1 MILFKPPVISL
12 WCLQMNENKPMD
24 EKKKG
29 ADKPMKKYLAL
40 LIVIMMTLGLAACGT
55 PPQDKDSTGKQNK
68 EALQP
73 PAQAKEKEVVL
84 YFANKEY
91 IQTGDEKL
99 AKVLPE
105 KRVVDYTGMP
115 LEEKVVREL
124 LAGPKNSELATGIPT
139 GVQLLDVK
147 MEDGTAL
154 VNFAREGLNGG
165 SLQESLTITQ
175 ITKSLGELESVKKV
189 QFLIMGAKAET
200 LMGHFDVS
208 KPFPC

>member
-1 MILFKPPVISL
+1 
-12 WCLQMNENKPMD
+12 
-24 EKKKG
+24 
-29 ADKPMKKYLAL
+29 MKKYLVL
-40 LIVIMMTLGLAACGT
+40 LIVILMTLGLAACST
-55 PPQDKDSTGKQNK
+55 PPQDKANTGKQNK
-68 EALQP
+68 EVLQP

-124 LAGPKNSELATGIPT
+124 LAGPKNSELATGIPA
-139 GVQLLDVK
+139 GVKLLDVK

-208 KPFPC
+208 EPFPC